1 MLRTDSYKF
10 THPALYPDGTTEVY
24 SYMEDRIPAT
34 ESTMMVGLQYY
45 IQEYLTK
52 PAAYGFFDVQRLKR
66 QHLAHFG
73 FPLDPKVEASMIQI
87 NKQGYLPI
95 QIDAIP
101 EGLLVPGGTPKFT
114 IHNTEPHAFWLPNY
128 LETLLMKVWYPS
140 TVATTSYQCRK
151 IFEKYLH
158 TCDDPSVI
166 NFMLQDFGYRGAS
179 SEESAA
185 IGGFAHLVNFLGS
198 DTWAAIDFAE
208 DYYGCTK
215 MPCFSV
221 AASEHTCTIAWGKAH
236 EADMYEHALDTYPD
250 HILSLVADSYDVE
263 NAIDNIFGI
272 KLIEKIK
279 RRKMPLVIRLD
290 SGDPVSGVMKA
301 LMKLGQKFGTYKN
314 NAGFTM
320 LKYVKILQGDG
331 VNPKSIDMILSN
343 MHTFGWSMANI
354 VFGMGGALLQRT
366 DRDVN
371 RVAIKGSHVII
382 NGQGYPIR
390 KEVLSQPDK
399 ASKPG
404 KFYVSRKF
412 TVSNTPCDDNI
423 LLPVFRN
430 GKQLRKW
437 SIGDLRNLALNGVS
451 VL

>member
-10 THPALYPDGTTEVY
+10 THPALYPNGTTEVY

-34 ESTMMVGLQYY
+34 ESTMLVGLQYY
-45 IQEYLTK
+45 IQRYLTK
-52 PAAYGFFDVQRLKR
+52 PASYGFFNVERLKR

-73 FPLDPKVEASMIQI
+73 FPLDPKVESSMIQI

-101 EGLLVPGGTPKFT
+101 EGLMVPGGTPKFT
-114 IHNTEPHAFWLPNY
+114 IFNTEDHAFWLPNY

-151 IFEKYLH
+151 IFEKYLS
-158 TCDDPSVI
+158 TCDDKSCI

-179 SEESAA
+179 SEESAE
-185 IGGFAHLVNFLGS
+185 IGGFAHLVNFMGS
-198 DTWAAIDFAE
+198 DTFAAIDFAE
-208 DYYGCTK
+208 DYYGATE

-250 HILSLVADSYDVE
+250 SILSLVADSYDVE
-263 NAIDNIFGI
+263 NAIDNIFGV

-279 RRKMPLVIRLD
+279 QRKQPLVIRLD
-290 SGDPVSGVMKA
+290 SGDPVLGVMKA
-301 LMKLGQKFGTYKN
+301 LMKLGQKFGTYTN

-320 LKYVKILQGDG
+320 LRYVKILQGDG
-331 VNPKSIDMILSN
+331 VNPKMIDMILSN
-343 MHTFGWSMANI
+343 MHTFGWSMQNI

-382 NGQGYPIR
+382 NGENFPIR

-399 ASKPG
+399 ASKAG
-404 KFYVSRKF
+404 KFYVSRGLV
-412 TVSNTPCDDNI
+412 TSTTPCKDNI
-423 LLPVFRN
+423 LCPVLRN
-430 GKQLRKW
+430 GNVLCLWSINDLRK
-437 SIGDLRNLALNGVS
+437 LALHGVS
-451 VL
+451 AL